1 MLGLSSPFLPPVCW
15 AALAPLLFLMHEGGI
30 SGKRV
35 FQGVRLPPER
45 LCPFNHFFYELVF
58 RCGVMFECTVVL
70 RHRLC
75 SYSLGGIHAQ
85 ARGSKGVSD

>member
-1 MLGLSSPFLPPVCW
+1 
-15 AALAPLLFLMHEGGI
+15 
-30 SGKRV
+30 
-35 FQGVRLPPER
+35 
-45 LCPFNHFFYELVF
+45 LVF